1 MGCCNRG
8 CKLFWLWFLQ
18 ILCWAGLVLVIIMH
32 KQFEYYIIFGVIYLI
47 YIIVMLCSSTL
58 TYLCHN
64 RNGNDIYFR
73 FIDLFKAA
81 PRIVLCCTSYHWNGQ
96 AYTNTSSYKQ
106 ESYKDK
112 MALQYY
118 SFRDISDPI
127 ELDLDSKE
135 IEKYNFIKFNF
146 DCSIEFA
153 DGITYSDYLRS
164 KEYLEKKN
172 YGKDECRE
180 MSEIRDIPSIKRHEL
195 ISLKD
200 KNPCFVGPCYYIIFT
215 FLTFAQLYK
224 IFLNCYCIEKNF
236 TLKKTVSTRFNLLDP
251 KFEEKYKNSNPSIR
265 LGKINYTF
273 KTNEV
278 GCVYNEVPVVK
289 PSQEEI
295 NNCFEYEKYTSKLRT
310 NDKSLI
316 NVGINE
322 NSRLF
327 YNDSNNTP
335 PAIIRNLPNNM
346 ELISNENYPDINQNT
361 NYQPPSL
368 IPKTQ
373 GYNTIQYIPYS

>member
-1 MGCCNRG
+1 MKKNI
-8 CKLFWLWFLQ
+8 KIQ
-18 ILCWAGLVLVIIMH
+18 IL
-32 KQFEYYIIFGVIYLI
+32 QFV
-47 YIIVMLCSSTL
+47 C
-58 TYLCHN
+58 
-64 RNGNDIYFR
+64 
-73 FIDLFKAA
+73 
-81 PRIVLCCTSYHWNGQ
+81 
-96 AYTNTSSYKQ
+96 
-106 ESYKDK
+106 
-112 MALQYY
+112 
-118 SFRDISDPI
+118 
-127 ELDLDSKE
+127 
-135 IEKYNFIKFNF
+135 
-146 DCSIEFA
+146 
-153 DGITYSDYLRS
+153 
-164 KEYLEKKN
+164 
-172 YGKDECRE
+172 
-180 MSEIRDIPSIKRHEL
+180 
-195 ISLKD
+195 
-200 KNPCFVGPCYYIIFT
+200 
-215 FLTFAQLYK
+215 
-224 IFLNCYCIEKNF
+224 
-236 TLKKTVSTRFNLLDP
+236 
-251 KFEEKYKNSNPSIR
+251 

-327 YNDSNNTP
+327 YNDSNNAP

-346 ELISNENYPDINQNT
+346 ELISNDNYPDINQNT